1 MSSTTLLLVVT
12 SGVFCSTS
20 LIGAAMILFLW
31 LQANR
36 AAVPQP
42 QVSSR
47 TAGPRPHSTAYT
59 PAPLTAAPR
68 ILPAVVPPLATSP
81 PDPTPTGPRFW
92 LDGIGGMISGQRIM
106 LDGPQLLVGRSGV
119 CNIQFHDPKI
129 SRQHAILR
137 LIDGQYQIEDMRS
150 MGGTYVNDKPI
161 TVHRLRDRD
170 QIRLGDSVLVFRQ
183 Q

>member
-1 MSSTTLLLVVT
+1 
-12 SGVFCSTS
+12 
-20 LIGAAMILFLW
+20 
-31 LQANR
+31 
-36 AAVPQP
+36 
-42 QVSSR
+42 
-47 TAGPRPHSTAYT
+47 
-59 PAPLTAAPR
+59 
-68 ILPAVVPPLATSP
+68 
-81 PDPTPTGPRFW
+81 
-92 LDGIGGMISGQRIM
+92 MISGQRIM